1 MNSLLSLPTQH
12 ASIFASLRM
21 AFFTVICFCL
31 FSTAPTVYAQAL
43 QITGIDGSRFPIMT
57 GQLYALDERG
67 RQITNL
73 MPDMLTIT
81 ESGIPRKIRRITCT
95 PPSGKIPALSA
106 VLTIDVSGSMVGDG
120 IQLATQ
126 AAEAFVR
133 GLPLNSEC
141 AVTSFNHQNTL
152 LTDFT
157 AQKSKLYD
165 ALGQLKADG
174 GTDYDQ
180 GLLAEPAG
188 ALEIAKDGMNK
199 RVIIFLTDGQCGAN
213 VETIVNTAR
222 EHNAS
227 IYCVVVGLSAP
238 EVLKEIARQS
248 GGECYD
254 NITTPEKASN
264 IYLMILQRAQSL
276 KPCEIEWESGPSC
289 ESTRKV
295 VLQMK
300 TPYDMQDGMVY
311 KSPTDALIQLSMKP
325 SATVFRLP
333 EIGKRQEA
341 SVIISARNAKISVSD
356 ILIGDTTQFSISP
369 KSFTIDSGKSQTVKI
384 TYTPSNTDFTFCQFT
399 PQSDVCRSTSFYA
412 ATTPPNGEVTK
423 TTLKVVSPNGGEMFL
438 SGTDTTIT
446 WLGLLPQDR
455 VILEYSLD
463 SGETW
468 RRTGRIGKNYSSPWK
483 VPKVSS
489 GKALVRVTQT
499 PRWAKPK
506 IVEGHSAAIF
516 RSFWRQ
522 GGTIL
527 TVGQDN
533 TIRLWDTA
541 QGIETQRWYV
551 HQNTITSAVW
561 SPDNTRLLTSSLDS
575 SLCLWTPSA
584 DTNLTPWKR
593 LRQPITSAAWS
604 PDGSTIAAGCVDGS
618 LALLQ
623 VASGKQ
629 VLTIKAHK
637 GDITCLAWSPDGR
650 AIATGSADKL
660 VYVWDAVSGKR
671 VSKLDRHSDTVLVA
685 LWHPNNTDLFTSSAG
700 KDNNSILWDVA
711 KETPKYILGENAMTG
726 TWCGHTAAVRHA
738 LWLYD
743 SVYVITGSDD
753 GVVGRWC
760 ISPPETN
767 DHDVMRRTLFRDGS
781 IDSYEPNVRMW
792 VKRSAQQKT
801 LLRMTDSLVHGAA
814 ISALAWDEKRKRL
827 LSAGE
832 DNSIS
837 IWANSSYSD
846 ELFEEREQKHRE
858 AKIRAAQ
865 SEDLEAKKLLKALQ
879 KLPFEALE
887 LSSVISTI
895 SAPISALT
903 LSPDNKY
910 ILAASKSSNAY
921 FLRASSIRGQ
931 RDTSDNVFNIIK
943 PAIASGG
950 IFKNYTRSTI
960 ATGTAS
966 LVFPETPV
974 GKRRDSVFVAL
985 FTNTTPYSI
994 TIQDIRFTNKSE
1006 FEIVSGVP
1014 PYTLRP
1020 NSAQSLEVRFHP
1032 TIAGT
1037 RKTKLIA
1044 ITSSDTLET
1053 IIQGKGIIPALAMR
1067 VPFVDMGSA
1076 SVGKSRDT
1084 IVTVAIKNVS
1094 STAVRI
1100 QDLFQAGP
1108 NTKDFMLLSPKPGSQ
1123 AIPPGGIVNL
1133 ALRFT
1138 PSERGRTS
1146 GKLLLGFNGYGSP
1159 LEVRVFGTGIVHKL
1173 ALKGRIIDSATKE
1186 PLQAVVHWEDAAT
1199 GEALGESITDM
1210 DGRYSI
1216 ELPGVFRR
1224 YICRYEKRGYYPA
1237 MRKRLV
1243 EILERDSVITET
1255 DVALDKTSL
1264 EEVIRRNPLSILPD
1278 ISFGFNEATLKA
1290 GIYGDLNNVASV
1302 LRQYPEM
1309 RVLITGFTDAV
1320 GSDEANQKLSEG
1332 RAKSVANYFIRNG
1345 CEPRSFTTK
1354 GMGAQMPVAEN
1365 STEAG
1370 RSANRRVEVRCVR

>member
-1 MNSLLSLPTQH
+1 MNSPISFHT
-12 ASIFASLRM
+12 AYTRIIASLGLE
-21 AFFTVICFCL
+21 FFIVLCIYL
-31 FSTAPTVYAQAL
+31 FSAAPSADAQAL
-43 QITGIDGSRFPIMT
+43 QLTSIDGSRFPIMT

-67 RQITNL
+67 RQINNL
-73 MPDMLTIT
+73 TPDMLTIT

-120 IQLATQ
+120 IQLASQ

-188 ALEIAKDGMNK
+188 ALEIAKDGVNK
-199 RVIIFLTDGQCGAN
+199 RVIIFLTDGHCGAN

-222 EHNAS
+222 DHNAS

-254 NITTPEKASN
+254 NITTAERASN

-300 TPYDMQDGMVY
+300 EPAMQDIMVY

-325 SATVFRLP
+325 SATVFRIP

-341 SVIISARNAKISVSD
+341 SVVISARNAKISVSD

-369 KSFTIDSGKSQTVKI
+369 TSFTIDSGKSQTVKI
-384 TYTPSNTDFTFCQFT
+384 TYNPSNTDFTFCQFT

-438 SGTDTTIT
+438 SGSDTTIT
-446 WLGLLPQDR
+446 WLGILPQDR

-468 RRTGRIGKNYSSPWK
+468 RRTGRIGKNFSAVWK

-489 GKALVRVTQT
+489 GKALVRVVQT

-506 IVEGHSAAIF
+506 IVEGHSDAIF

-522 GGTIL
+522 GGTML

-541 QGIETQRWYV
+541 QGIETQRWHL
-551 HQNTITSAVW
+551 HQHKITSAVW

-604 PDGSTIAAGCVDGS
+604 PDGSTIAAGCADGS

-650 AIATGSADKL
+650 AIATGSMDKL

-671 VSKLDRHSDTVLVA
+671 VAKLDRHSDTVLVA

-700 KDNNSILWDVA
+700 KDNNAILWDVA
-711 KETPKYILGENAMTG
+711 KETPKYILGESSITG
-726 TWCGHTAAVRHA
+726 TWRGHNAAVRHA

-743 SVYVITGSDD
+743 SVFVVTGSDD

-767 DHDVMRRTLFRDGS
+767 DYDVMRHTLFREGS
-781 IDSYEPNVRMW
+781 IESYEPNVRMW
-792 VKRSAQQKT
+792 VKRAWQQKT

-814 ISALAWDEKRKRL
+814 ISSLAWDGKRKRL

-846 ELFEEREQKHRE
+846 ELFEERERKHRE

-865 SEDLEAKKLLKALQ
+865 SEDIEAKKLLKALQ

-887 LSSVISTI
+887 ISSVISTI
-895 SAPISALT
+895 PAPISSLT
-903 LSPDNKY
+903 FSPENKY
-910 ILAASKSSNAY
+910 ILGASKTGSAY
-921 FLRASSIRGQ
+921 YLRASSIRGQ

-943 PAIASGG
+943 PALASGG
-950 IFKNYTRSTI
+950 IFKPFTRSTI

-966 LVFPETPV
+966 LVFPETPL

-985 FTNTTPYSI
+985 FTNTTPYPI
-994 TIQDIRFTNKSE
+994 TIQDIRLTNKSE
-1006 FEIVSGVP
+1006 FEIVSGIP

-1032 TIAGT
+1032 TIVGT

-1053 IIQGKGIIPALAMR
+1053 IIQGKGIIPALALS
-1067 VPFVDMGSA
+1067 VPFVDIGSA
-1076 SVGKSRDT
+1076 SVGRTRDT
-1084 IVTVAIKNVS
+1084 IVAAAIKNVS
-1094 STAVRI
+1094 SSAVRI
-1100 QDLFQAGP
+1100 QDILQAGP
-1108 NTKDFMLLSPKPGSQ
+1108 NTTDFMLLSPKPGSQ

-1138 PSERGRTS
+1138 PRERGRTS
-1146 GKLLLGFNGYGSP
+1146 GKLLLGYNGYGSP

-1186 PLQAVVHWEDAAT
+1186 PLQAVIHWEDAET
-1199 GEALGESITDM
+1199 GEALGESITDTE
-1210 DGRYSI
+1210 GRYSI
-1216 ELPGVFRR
+1216 DLPGVQRR

-1237 MRKRLV
+1237 MRERTV
-1243 EILERDSVITET
+1243 EILERDTVVTEP
-1255 DVALDKTSL
+1255 DVALEKTSL

-1332 RAKSVANYFIRNG
+1332 RAKSVAHYFIRNG
-1345 CEPRSFTTK
+1345 CEPRSFIIK
-1354 GMGAQMPVAEN
+1354 GMGALNPVSEN

>member
-1 MNSLLSLPTQH
+1 MNSLHSSLALHSRIIST
-12 ASIFASLRM
+12 LRL
-21 AFFTVICFCL
+21 AFFTVMCWYFL
-31 FSTAPTVYAQAL
+31 SAPPSAYAQAL
-43 QITGIDGSRFPIMT
+43 QLTGIDGSRFPIMT

-67 RQITNL
+67 RQINNL
-73 MPDMLTIT
+73 TPDMLTIT
-81 ESGIPRKIRRITCT
+81 ESGIPSKIRRITCT

-106 VLTIDVSGSMVGDG
+106 VLTIDVSSSMLGDG
-120 IQLATQ
+120 IQLAAQ

-141 AVTSFNHQNTL
+141 AVTTFNQQNTL

-188 ALEIAKDGMNK
+188 ALEIAKDGVNK
-199 RVIIFLTDGQCGAN
+199 RVIVFLTDGQCGAN
-213 VETIVNTAR
+213 VEAIVNTAS

-227 IYCVVVGLSAP
+227 IYCVIVGLSAP

-248 GGECYD
+248 GGEWYD
-254 NITTPEKASN
+254 NITTPERASN

-289 ESTRKV
+289 ESNRKV

-300 TPYDMQDGMVY
+300 EPAMQDIMMY

-325 SATVFRLP
+325 SATVFRIP

-341 SVIISARNAKISVSD
+341 SVVISARNAKISVSD

-369 KSFTIDSGKSQTVKI
+369 KAFTIDSGKSQTVKI
-384 TYTPSNTDFTFCQFT
+384 TYTPTNTDFTFCQFT

-412 ATTPPNGEVTK
+412 ATNPPNGEVTK

-468 RRTGRIGKNYSSPWK
+468 RRTGRIGKNFSSSWK

-489 GKALVRVTQT
+489 GKALVRVVQT

-506 IVEGHSAAIF
+506 IVEGHTDAIF
-516 RSFWRQ
+516 RSFWRSR
-522 GGTIL
+522 GTML

-575 SLCLWTPSA
+575 SLCLWTQSA
-584 DTNLTPWKR
+584 DTSLIPWNR

-604 PDGSTIAAGCVDGS
+604 PDGSTIAAGCADGS

-629 VLTIKAHK
+629 VLTVKAHK
-637 GDITCLAWSPDGR
+637 GDITCIAWNPDGKT
-650 AIATGSADKL
+650 IATGSADKI
-660 VYVWDAVSGKR
+660 VYVWDATSGKR
-671 VSKLDRHSDTVLVA
+671 VAKLDRHSDTVLVA
-685 LWHPNNTDLFTSSAG
+685 LWHPNNNDLFTSSAG
-700 KDNNSILWDVA
+700 KDNNAILWDVA
-711 KETPKYILGENAMTG
+711 KEKPKYILGESPITG
-726 TWCGHTAAVRHA
+726 SWRGHTAAVRHA

-743 SVYVITGSDD
+743 SVYVVTGSDD
-753 GVVGRWC
+753 GVIGRWC

-767 DHDVMRRTLFRDGS
+767 DSDVMRHTLFRGGS
-781 IDSYEPNVRMW
+781 IDSYEPAMRIW
-792 VKRSAQQKT
+792 VKRTQQQKT
-801 LLRMTDSLVHGAA
+801 FLRMTDSLVHGAA
-814 ISALAWDEKRKRL
+814 ISALAWDGKRKRL
-827 LSAGE
+827 FSGGE

-846 ELFEEREQKHRE
+846 ELFEDRELKHRE

-865 SEDLEAKKLLKALQ
+865 SEDVEAKKLLKALQ

-895 SAPISALT
+895 PALISDIT
-903 LSPDNKY
+903 MSPDNKY

-943 PAIASGG
+943 PALASGG
-950 IFKNYTRSTI
+950 IFKAYTRSTI
-960 ATGTAS
+960 ATGVAS

-985 FTNTTPYSI
+985 FTNTTPYPI
-994 TIQDIRFTNKSE
+994 TIQDIRLTNKAD
-1006 FEIVSGVP
+1006 FEIVSGIP

-1020 NSAQSLEVRFHP
+1020 NSAQSLELRFRP
-1032 TIAGT
+1032 ATAGT

-1053 IIQGKGIIPALAMR
+1053 IIQGKGIIPALAMN
-1067 VPFVDMGSA
+1067 VPFVDMRSV
-1076 SVGKSRDT
+1076 SVGRTRDT

-1100 QDLFQAGP
+1100 NDVLQAGP
-1108 NTKDFMLLSPKPGSQ
+1108 NTSDFALLSPKPGSQ
-1123 AIPPGGIVNL
+1123 AILPGGIVNL

-1138 PSERGRTS
+1138 PRERGRTS
-1146 GKLLLGFNGYGSP
+1146 GKLLLGYNGYGSP
-1159 LEVRVFGTGIVHKL
+1159 LEVRVFGTGVVHKL

-1186 PLQAVVHWEDAAT
+1186 PLQAVVHWEDAET
-1199 GEALGESITDM
+1199 GEALGESITDTE
-1210 DGRYSI
+1210 GRYSI
-1216 ELPGVFRR
+1216 DLPGVQRR

-1237 MRKRLV
+1237 IRKRLV
-1243 EILERDSVITET
+1243 EIVERDTVITES
-1255 DVALDKTSL
+1255 DVALEKTSL
-1264 EEVIRRNPLSILPD
+1264 EEVIRRNPLSVLPD
-1278 ISFGFNEATLKA
+1278 ISFGFNETALKA

-1302 LRQYPEM
+1302 LRQFPEM

-1320 GSDEANQKLSEG
+1320 GSDDANQKLSEG